1 MPISAA
7 SATSA
12 RERTPPYTISQLG
25 LMPLI
30 SVTSAR
36 ISSRERPR
44 PKAPT
49 WTEGTPAS
57 TTARKRRVRFSA
69 GSTTPGICS
78 VVRAAMSR
86 RTTRPGQAPATSGRR
101 FSGLT
106 DHRPGS

>member
-1 MPISAA
+1 MPIAAA
-7 SATSA
+7 SARSSS
-12 RERTPPYTISQLG
+12 ERTPPYTTSQSG

-30 SVTSAR
+30 RVTSAR

-49 WTEGTPAS
+49 WTDGTPAS
-57 TTARKRRVRFSA
+57 TTARSRRARSSA

-86 RTTRPGQAPATSGRR
+86 RITCAGQAPATSGRR
-101 FSGLT
+101 LSGLT